1 MFLFRIFLWSV
12 LSFSLVSQVPWIQ
25 AQEPIQPIEEMTPK
39 NRNLV
44 ELGKM
49 LYFDP
54 RLSKSGFISCNSCH
68 NLSMGGSDNL
78 QTSIGHNWT
87 KGPINA
93 PTVLNSSMNLAQFWD
108 GRAKDLK
115 EQAGGPIAN
124 PGEMAFTH
132 ELAVDVLESI
142 PQYQTFFQQSFGE
155 GGINIDRVTEAI
167 AAFEETLV
175 TPDSRF
181 DLWLRGDES
190 ALTAYELKG
199 YQIFKHSGCVACHNG
214 PAVGGASYQK
224 MGVFE
229 PYQTDNPAEGRAA
242 VTGIDADR
250 FMFKVPT
257 LRNVELT
264 YPYFH
269 DGAVWT
275 LEEAVDLM
283 GRLQLGRSFKPHQNA
298 RIVAFLK
305 TLTGRQPTFQI
316 PVLPPSSNSTPRPKP
331 FQ

>member
-1 MFLFRIFLWSV
+1 
-12 LSFSLVSQVPWIQ
+12 
-25 AQEPIQPIEEMTPK
+25 
-39 NRNLV
+39 
-44 ELGKM
+44 
-49 LYFDP
+49 
-54 RLSKSGFISCNSCH
+54 
-68 NLSMGGSDNL
+68 
-78 QTSIGHNWT
+78 
-87 KGPINA
+87 
-93 PTVLNSSMNLAQFWD
+93 MNLAQFWD

-142 PQYQTFFQQSFGE
+142 PQYQTLFQQSFGE

-181 DLWLRGDES
+181 DQWLRGDES
-190 ALTAYELKG
+190 ALTADELKG

-264 YPYFH
+264 YP
-269 DGAVWT
+269 
-275 LEEAVDLM
+275 
-283 GRLQLGRSFKPHQNA
+283 
-298 RIVAFLK
+298 
-305 TLTGRQPTFQI
+305 
-316 PVLPPSSNSTPRPKP
+316 
-331 FQ
+331 